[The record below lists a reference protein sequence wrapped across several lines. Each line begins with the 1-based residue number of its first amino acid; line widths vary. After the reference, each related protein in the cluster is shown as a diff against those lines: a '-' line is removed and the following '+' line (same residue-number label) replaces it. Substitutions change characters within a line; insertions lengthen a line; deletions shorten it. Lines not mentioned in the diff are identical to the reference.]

1 VIVQDSPDAVVIGG
15 GVVGCSIAYHLARRG
30 ARVVVVERETLGSQ
44 STGKCAGGVRRQFST
59 TPNVLVQQLSVR
71 LLADL
76 EKETGVDPEFRHIG
90 YLFVLTSKA
99 EVEDFQRFLPMWN
112 EAGVADARWL
122 EPDEVR
128 ELAPLVQGDD
138 ILGGTFCPSDGI
150 ASPHAVTLAYA
161 GAARRLGVRFE
172 EGVSVDAITHTA
184 GKVEGVQTSAGAIA
198 TNTVFNCAGAW
209 AGTVG
214 AMAGID
220 IPVEPYPRNIFVT
233 DPMPGVSRQHP
244 MTIDLA
250 TSFYFHPEGDGLLF
264 GMGMPDEKPTFNT
277 DVDWGVLDT
286 MAAVIERRAP
296 RLATAGIQT
305 AWAGLYEVTPDH
317 QPILGPVDE
326 LEGFW
331 CACGFSGHGFQQA
344 PAVGHLL
351 AQWFAGEE
359 PDVKLDIFAYRRFA
373 TGKVDPERNVV

>member
-1 VIVQDSPDAVVIGG
+1 MIVQDSPDAVVVGG

-76 EKETGVDPEFRHIG
+76 EKDTGVDPEFRHIG

-99 EVEDFQRFLPMWN
+99 EVEDFQRFVPMWN
-112 EAGVADARWL
+112 AAGVTDARWL
-122 EPDEVR
+122 EADEVR

-150 ASPHAVTLAYA
+150 ASPHAVTHAYA
-161 GAARRLGVRFE
+161 GAARALGVKFL
-172 EGVSVDAITHTA
+172 EGVAVEGVAHAA
-184 GKVEGVQTSAGAIA
+184 GRVQGVQTSDGAIA

-209 AGTVG
+209 AGAIG
-214 AMAGID
+214 AMAGIE

-233 DPMPGVSRQHP
+233 DPMPGVSRHHP

-264 GMGMPDEKPTFNT
+264 GMGMPDEKPTFST

-286 MAAVIERRAP
+286 MSAVIDRRAP

-326 LEGFW
+326 LDGFW

-351 AQWFAGEE
+351 AQWFSGEE
-359 PDVKLDIFAYRRFA
+359 PEVNLDIFAYRRFA
-373 TGKVDPERNVV
+373 TGNVDPERNVV